1 MQNQLM
7 PGSPKAISKA
17 TAAGLFNK
25 YQKEHPEEFNAW
37 ERFLG
42 DISASGFVHW
52 SEKGGKMSYLF
63 EDNIFPTI
71 IYSPATIF
79 ANKIPAL
86 DVNFINPS
94 VLYAGGEGEITMSL
108 LSGKSLGD
116 YGSVGEIPVEDI
128 VIQYRYILNETPEDE
143 DEAFKGNT
151 AYQLR
156 DIIATWYKTI
166 RNIGIVA
173 LLSILIYV
181 AIRIILSS
189 VAGEKAKYKTM
200 LKDWLMGL
208 CILFVLH
215 YGMAFLFRA
224 TEMITNMFE
233 EVCMINI
240 DSNSDGSEEHAL
252 LGDIFMNEARL
263 QAEDFLSPEGNEVDS
278 DEKTLSEFGY
288 TVVYAMLVVYTIIFT
303 WKYIKRFVYLA
314 FLTIISPFIAIT
326 YPIDKMKDG
335 SAQAFNMWM
344 KEYVYN
350 VLIQPVHLILYSI
363 LITSAENF
371 AADNIIYT
379 IVILGFL
386 LEAEKIVKTLFGFN
400 KATGGEFSS
409 ALTGGMLFG
418 AAANTTQKIFG
429 KLPAGDKNKK
439 GEENDKSKI
448 RMNRK
453 ADLDKKSIDLGN
465 TFGGSSRT
473 SNPLTSPL
481 TQKQIPRKTP
491 KSRGSSRTSNP
502 LTLPLMQ
509 NQTPRKTIKLGSGVG
524 KGRYTSKYGRGIN
537 NLVGKVGEKYDNS
550 EFGKSKFG
558 KKIKGVTKGVTN
570 VAKYTGKKIFNKE
583 NGKYVIKKGMELVGA
598 GVGAATFA
606 TLGAIGGLTSGE
618 SGDALKYAALG
629 LGIGASGGKRV
640 GGAVG
645 KGVVGAGEE
654 MFNPSNPIREQYE
667 IGAYGKDEAQARA
680 NARADKKWRE
690 SSETKRYYKDKY
702 GDDWEDAM
710 ANAEELR
717 SRGIVDQG
725 EIDQA
730 IKMTERNPGL
740 NHDQAAAIMKVQ
752 RGLTAQQMR
761 DNWDNI
767 FSSILNQTRDSGTAN
782 MIMNEMNENLK
793 E

>member
-17 TAAGLFNK
+17 TAEGLFNK

-116 YGSVGEIPVEDI
+116 YGSVGEIPEEDI

-263 QAEDFLSPEGNEVDS
+263 QAEDFLSPEGNEVDG

-288 TVVYAMLVVYTIIFT
+288 TVVYAMLVIYTIIFT
-303 WKYIKRFVYLA
+303 LKYMKRFVYLA

-409 ALTGGMLFG
+409 AVTGGMLFG
-418 AAANTTQKIFG
+418 AAANATKNVFRRLPEKG
-429 KLPAGDKNKK
+429 KDEKDEGGNGKN
-439 GEENDKSKI
+439 KSKI

-453 ADLDKKSIDLGN
+453 ADSDKKSIGFGN
-465 TFGGSSRT
+465 AFGGSSGGSSSGGSLSGRSSSGGGSSRT
-473 SNPLTSPL
+473 SHSLTS
-481 TQKQIPRKTP
+481 
-491 KSRGSSRTSNP
+491 
-502 LTLPLMQ
+502 PLMQ
-509 NQTPRKTIKLGSGVG
+509 NQTPRKTIKLGSRVG
-524 KGRYTSKYGRGIN
+524 KGRYTSKAGKGIN
-537 NLVGKVGEKYDNS
+537 KISNKVGTKYDNS
-550 EFGKSKFG
+550 KFG
-558 KKIKGVTKGVTN
+558 KTKIGKGIKGFSKGSMRAVR
-570 VAKYTGKKIFNKE
+570 YTGRKVFSKE
-583 NGKYVIKKGMELVGA
+583 NA
-598 GVGAATFA
+598 GRAI
-606 TLGAIGGLTSGE
+606 TLGMAGLGAVTLGTMGVIGGLTSDKSE
-618 SGDALKYAALG
+618 DIVKYGALG
-629 LGIGASGGKRV
+629 ASAGGFAGKKLAGIGEKGIDATKNAS
-640 GGAVG
+640 
-645 KGVVGAGEE
+645 
-654 MFNPSNPIREQYE
+654 NSIREQYE
-667 IGAYGKDEAQARA
+667 IGAYGKDEAQRRA
-680 NARADKKWRE
+680 NERADKKWRE
-690 SSETKRYYKDKY
+690 SSETKRYYKDNY

-710 ANAEELR
+710 ASAEELR
-717 SRGIVDQG
+717 KRGIVDQD

-730 IKMTERNPGL
+730 IKMTERNAGL
-740 NHDQAAAIMKVQ
+740 DYDQTAAIMKAQ
-752 RGLTAQQMR
+752 RGLSAQQIR

-767 FSSILNQTRDSGTAN
+767 YQSIISQVGDAGTAN